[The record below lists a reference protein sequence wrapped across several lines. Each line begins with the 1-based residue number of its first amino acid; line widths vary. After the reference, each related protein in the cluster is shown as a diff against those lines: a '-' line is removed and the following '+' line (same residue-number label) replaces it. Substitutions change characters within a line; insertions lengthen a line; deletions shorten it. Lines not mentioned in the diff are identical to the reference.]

1 MKRRDL
7 VDLFV
12 LAALWGASFLFLRV
26 AAPEF
31 GAVPLAAVR
40 VAGAAL
46 FLLPLV
52 LWRGEWAALR
62 PHWKPVFVVGLTNS
76 GLPFLCFSFAALS
89 ITAGLASIFNATT
102 PLWGALIAWVWLR
115 DRPDSWRMAGLAL
128 GFAGVVGLAW
138 EKASFKP
145 GADGSATGW
154 AVLAVLVATMMY
166 GFSANYT
173 KKRLTGLPPMAI
185 AAGSQIASAVTLLP
199 LGLLFWPQRM
209 PGAVA
214 WGAAVALALL
224 CTGIAYVLYFR
235 LIGRVGPARAMAVTY
250 LIPAFAML
258 WGALFLGERITPS
271 MMAGGLVILAG
282 TALATGWLRPPSKR
296 IDAAQTAGLEAPER

>member
-1 MKRRDL
+1 VKRRDL
-7 VDLFV
+7 VDLLV
-12 LAALWGASFLFLRV
+12 LAALWGGSFLFMRV
-26 AAPEF
+26 AAPDF

-40 VAGAAL
+40 VTGAAL
-46 FLLPLV
+46 FLLPLL
-52 LWRGEWAALR
+52 LWRGEWAQLKR
-62 PHWKPVFVVGLTNS
+62 HWRPVFVVGLTNS

-102 PLWGALIAWVWLR
+102 PLWGALIAWLWLR
-115 DRPDSWRMAGLAL
+115 DRLDGWRVAGLAL

-145 GADGSATGW
+145 GADGSSTGW
-154 AVLAVLVATMMY
+154 AVLAVLAATLMY
-166 GFSANYT
+166 GFAANYT
-173 KKRLTGLPPMAI
+173 KKRLTGVPPMAL

-199 LGLLFWPQRM
+199 LGLVFWPQRM
-209 PGAVA
+209 PGATA

-250 LIPAFAML
+250 LVPAFAML
-258 WGALFLGERITPS
+258 WGALFLGERITPA
-271 MMAGGLVILAG
+271 MMVGGLVILAG
-282 TALATGWLRPPSKR
+282 TALATGLLRP
-296 IDAAQTAGLEAPER
+296 AAKAAASQAGS

>member
-7 VDLFV
+7 VDLIV

-26 AAPEF
+26 AAPDF

-40 VAGAAL
+40 VFGATL
-46 FLLPLV
+46 FLLPL
-52 LWRGEWAALR
+52 LAWRGEWGALR
-62 PHWKPVFVVGLTNS
+62 THWKPLFVVGLTNS
-76 GLPFLCFSFAALS
+76 GIPFLCFSFAALS
-89 ITAGLASIFNATT
+89 ITAGLSSIFNATT
-102 PLWGALIAWVWLR
+102 PLWGALIAWLWLR
-115 DRPDSWRMAGLAL
+115 DRLDGWRVLGLAL

-145 GADGSATGW
+145 GADGSTTGW

-173 KKRLTGLPPMAI
+173 KKRLAGVPPMAI
-185 AAGSQIASAVTLLP
+185 AAGSQLGSALALAP
-199 LGLLFWPQRM
+199 LGLAFWPQRM
-209 PGAVA
+209 PGQGA

-235 LIGRVGPARAMAVTY
+235 LIGRVGPAKAMAVTY

-258 WGALFLGERITPS
+258 WGALFLGERITPA
-271 MMAGGLVILAG
+271 MMLGGLVILAG
-282 TALATGWLRPPSKR
+282 TALATGLVKPRAR
-296 IDAAQTAGLEAPER
+296 AAAAPQAGA